1 MGEKTKKFQLIL
13 LGIFV
18 LGIVI
23 GVAMFAANRQGS
35 GDGSDS
41 AGGPVEIWGTLD
53 FNTFQGILTYMNAV
67 LPNTEVAYRSFD
79 NDSFDA
85 EYIDALASGNAPDLV
100 ILDDE
105 RILQERNRVLVYDY
119 TQLPRDTYLGSFV
132 DSSDIFLLHDGA
144 HAFPFMI
151 DPMVLYYNKDLL
163 TTTYRLAPPTTWNE
177 LIETTPDYTDVT
189 DTGTVNRAAIALGTT
204 ANVTHAPDVY
214 SLLMM
219 QLGNSLVRLDPVQ
232 GYQSTLRAPDVNGGV
247 SPAEQALLFYTS
259 FANRTQSHY
268 SWNASLPND
277 RDMFLSG
284 DLAFYLGYAS
294 EYTELAFANP
304 NLNFSV
310 AEVPQVVDRPKRTI
324 ARLYGLAIPRLA
336 DNVAGA
342 SQVITALTSNQVS
355 QQTVNVFGL
364 PSTRRDV
371 LGVPATGDPLVL
383 SLYQSSIIADAWLKP
398 NRSGARDIFTTII
411 NDYNAS
417 KDQASSLI
425 LDADDRLNDLYR
437 EANSDFRNFSSQ
449 ER

>member
-1 MGEKTKKFQLIL
+1 MGEKTKKFQMIL

-18 LGIVI
+18 LGIMI
-23 GVAMFAANRQGS
+23 GVALFAGNRQGS
-35 GDGSDS
+35 NNGNSD

-53 FNTFQGILTYMNAV
+53 FRTFQEILTHMNAV
-67 LPNTEVAYRSFD
+67 LPNDEVTYRSFD
-79 NDSFDA
+79 NDTFDA

-105 RILQERNRVLVYDY
+105 RLVQERNRVLVYDY
-119 TQLPRDTYLGSFV
+119 TQFPRDAYLNSFV
-132 DSSDIFLLHDGA
+132 DSSDIFLLHDGV
-144 HAFPFMI
+144 HALPFMI

-163 TTTYRLAPPTTWNE
+163 TSTYRLAPPVTWNE

-189 DTGTVNRAAIALGTT
+189 DTGTINRAAIALGTT
-204 ANVTHAPDVY
+204 GNVTHAPDIY
-214 SLLMM
+214 ALLMM
-219 QLGNSLVRLDPVQ
+219 QLGNPLVQLDPVQ
-232 GYQSTLRAPDVNGGV
+232 GYQSTLRAPDSNGGV

-259 FANRTQSHY
+259 FANRTQRHY

-294 EYTELAFANP
+294 EYKDLASANP
-304 NLNFSV
+304 NLNFAV
-310 AEVPQVVDRPKRTI
+310 AEVPQVVDRPKRTT
-324 ARLYGLAIPRLA
+324 ARLYGLAIPRLS

-342 SQVITALTSNQVS
+342 SQVISALTSSQVS

-364 PSTRRDV
+364 PSARRDV
-371 LGVPATGDPLVL
+371 LGVPTTGDPLVS

-398 NRSGARDIFTTII
+398 NRSGARNVFTTII

-417 KDQASSLI
+417 KDQVSSLI
-425 LDADDRLNDLYR
+425 IDADDRLNDLYR
-437 EANSDFRNFSSQ
+437 DTNNDFRNFSSQ